1 LTGHMPA
8 LITWWRQDV
17 ETLSPGADP
26 TAVYDT
32 GTDLMRRWTEPQ
44 RKYHTTTHLVEMFWA
59 LEELE
64 EAGAIDSWEGA
75 LGRIT
80 AWFHDAVYA
89 VPDAGDNEARSAAI
103 ASEALPRLGFG
114 LEGTTTVAHLV
125 RASER
130 HDLPATRGLEAAFH
144 DADLWILSA
153 PTDRFDAYCAQ
164 VREEYAGVPDAAYA
178 QGRSAILIP
187 FLERPRVYATD
198 HAHTEWTERAREN
211 LRRELD
217 RLSPTGGK

>member
-1 LTGHMPA
+1 MPA
-8 LITWWRQDV
+8 LITWWRHDV

-26 TAVYDT
+26 AAVH
-32 GTDLMRRWTEPQ
+32 DLGADLLRRWTEPQ

-64 EAGAIDSWEGA
+64 EAGSTDHREGA
-75 LGRIT
+75 LGRVA

-103 ASEALPRLGFG
+103 AAEVLPRLGFRP
-114 LEGTTTVAHLV
+114 EDSSMVERLV

-130 HDLPATRGLEAAFH
+130 HDLPAPDGLEAAFH

-153 PTDRFDAYCAQ
+153 PPDRFDAYCAQ
-164 VREEYAGVPDAAYA
+164 VREEYAMVPDPAYA
-178 QGRSAILIP
+178 QGRSAILTP
-187 FLERPRVYATD
+187 FLDRPQVYATD
-198 HAHTEWTERAREN
+198 HAHAEWTVRAREN

-217 RLSPTGGK
+217 RLALRAWLRP